1 MKNFKIIIAML
12 LITSSLSFSASQK
25 LARQCKI
32 VNGKILK
39 CDSKI
44 SSSSL
49 SSKKGTKVNKSNKNY
64 IGIDKARAIALSRVK
79 GSNNSHVKKIKLD
92 YDDGRAVYEGEI
104 RYKGWEY
111 EFEIDAITGRVLEW
125 EKNRD

>member
-1 MKNFKIIIAML
+1 MAKDIKLSTA
-12 LITSSLSFSASQK
+12 TS
-25 LARQCKI
+25 
-32 VNGKILK
+32 GKILK

-49 SSKKGTKVNKSNKNY
+49 SSKKGTKVNKSNRNY

-79 GSNNSHVKKIKLD
+79 GANNSHVKKIKLD
-92 YDDGRAVYEGEI
+92 YDDGRPVYEGEI

-125 EKNRD
+125 EKDRD